1 MASDSH
7 GILLFLTASATAPSG
22 R

>member
-7 GILLFLTASATAPSG
+7 GILLFFTASATAPSG
-22 R
+22 W